1 MNHVSDHDLER
12 YHLGMVTDGD
22 ELATLEQHYLACPE
36 CATRAEEAAEY
47 VEFEPQSS
55 LGILIGRRGSS
66 GRK

>member
-47 VEFEPQSS
+47 VDRIRAAIIVGNFDRETGFFWP
-55 LGILIGRRGSS
+55 
-66 GRK
+66 